1 MNRCVQEIAGRIPDC
16 AYSLCN
22 MVSGSIDADEI
33 PVLPNVIAKMH
44 GWRVDSQT
52 SSGAR
57 MRKLALAVLWS
68 AGVIAFCGGSA
79 NACGDKLLVL
89 GRGIRLGTLLGNR
102 TAKIIAYQ
110 HTGTH
115 GAELIAD
122 PEFQSALKNAGYQ
135 LRVVRDTEELE
146 VALRLGKYD
155 LLVADIADATA
166 VEPAMQS
173 VSGAPVL
180 VPILYHPAKPEL
192 SLAQKQYHHVLK
204 ASSKAGGNLSVIE
217 EALETKLDTEA
228 KLKREHRKTGGAS

>member
-1 MNRCVQEIAGRIPDC
+1 MVGHAEVETPAGVKFSTYGLPVTRDELGMPTFC
-16 AYSLCN
+16 ARLIGCRR
-22 MVSGSIDADEI
+22 DF
-33 PVLPNVIAKMH
+33 L
-44 GWRVDSQT
+44 RVNFRPT
-52 SSGAR
+52 RGFG
-57 MRKLALAVLWS
+57 MRKCALVAILS
-68 AGVIAFCGGSA
+68 AAMVACCGVSA

-122 PEFQSALKNAGYQ
+122 PEFQSTLKSAGYQ

-155 LLVADIADATA
+155 LLVADVADASA
-166 VEPAMQS
+166 VEPAIHS
-173 VSGAPVL
+173 VSGAPLL

-192 SLAQKQYHHVLK
+192 SLAQKKYHHVLK
-204 ASSKAGGNLSVIE
+204 ATSKVGGNLSVIE
-217 EALETKLDTEA
+217 QALETKLDTEA
-228 KLKREHRKTGGAS
+228 KLKR